1 MTHQRVC
8 APEPPSTALVGQSPA
23 LCALNAQLHRL
34 AAFDTIGN
42 LYVPTLLLQGETGT
56 GKGLLAHLVHTSGPR
71 RHGPFIDVNC
81 AAIPETLLE
90 AELFGFEAG
99 AFTDARRAKPGLLES
114 AAGGILFLDEI
125 DTLPLSL
132 QAKLL
137 KVMEEKR
144 VRRLGAVAER
154 RVDVKLIVA
163 TREDLATCV
172 RAGRFRADLYHRLAV
187 VMLELPPLRARG
199 ADIVLLAQHF
209 LQQYATAHGLRPK
222 RLSAAAAG
230 WLQQYGWP
238 GNVRELSHLMERAT
252 LLHPEELLDTSTLAQ
267 LCLPQLPPAPRPASG
282 SAAAE
287 PVPLDDEPAR
297 IRQALLR
304 TGGNVVRA
312 SRLLGLSRSALRY
325 RIQRYG
331 IAALGREEPE
341 QPAPTLEA
349 DDALTPAAPQAQA
362 AGWEHKPIAVLAIAV
377 TFPTDQGGQMGRS
390 DPWAEAANWEHKLM
404 DKVRGF
410 GGVVLQ
416 RSPSLLLVGFGV
428 PRALEQ
434 MPLRAVQAAL
444 AIRHLTARAA
454 TTVAGALGPVVR
466 LVVHLGVVMVD
477 AGARDPTARL
487 LAVGET
493 LALPVQLLGH
503 ARPGEVL
510 VSSHVA
516 RRVAGL
522 YEIHMRALP
531 LRSAQGD
538 RLEVSVVVGL
548 RPRHGPLAQREARAL
563 SRFVGRERDLAA
575 LQEVLAQ
582 VEGGQGQVVGIVGEP
597 GIGKSRFVYEFHR
610 SLQGRRLTYLTGR
623 CFASGSTTPYL
634 PILDILRHNC
644 GITDA
649 DDAAAMTTKVGQ
661 SLQEVG
667 LSPADWAPYLLHL
680 LGVQGAGDGLA
691 TLSPQALKAR
701 TFETLLQMSLRGSQR
716 RPLILEVED
725 AHWIDATSEEFC
737 AALVERLAGVPL
749 LLLVTYRPG
758 YRPSWIDKS
767 YAAQRALLGLRPRDS
782 RQVVRAILHA
792 ATVSETLVQLV
803 LRKAD
808 GNPFFLE
815 ELTRAIGEHGGGTIP
830 AVPDTIQEVLAA
842 RIDRL
847 PPEAKRLLQVAAVI
861 GKDLPYALLQA
872 LMELP
877 EKALHRNLRHLQ
889 EAEFLYETQLFP
901 DHAYTFK
908 HALTQ
913 EVAYQSLPECARRQ
927 VHQRLAQALVERLPE
942 VAEAQPEW
950 VAHHYT
956 EAGLGEQAVVYWQ
969 RAGRRAYE
977 RSANVEAISHLTRGL
992 AMLAVLPDTPE
1003 RTRHEL
1009 LLHATLGP
1017 VLMAAKGYAA
1027 PEVEQTWG
1035 RARELCQRLG
1045 DTHQLFPVLVGLW
1058 NFYFVRGATQTACD
1072 VGEQLLIL
1080 AQQAHDPRRLLRAHA
1095 AVGEIWFHAG
1105 RIVPAHT
1112 HLEQGIALYDPGK
1125 HHSHAVQVPTVACL
1139 AYAAWALWHLGYAD
1153 QALVRSQAA
1162 CALAQEI
1169 SHPLSLAIALLFQA
1183 TVHQFRRE
1191 IPAAYELAEAAW
1203 VIAHEQGFPFWEA
1216 SSMIQRG
1223 WALAMRD
1230 AHDDEGIRQ
1239 IQQGL
1244 VTFRATGA
1252 EVQLPSWLALLAEA
1266 YGHHG
1271 QVDQGLQAVHE
1282 GLAVLARTGE
1292 RYYEAELYRFK
1303 GELLVQQGAGQQVKA
1318 KRHTWWEAE
1327 ASLRQALDVARQQ
1340 QAKSPELRAAINL
1353 SRLWQQQGKHT
1364 AARQLLADAY
1374 GWFTEGDDT
1383 ADSYKRRKLCWSR

>member
-56 GKGLLAHLVHTSGPR
+56 GKGLLGHLVHTSGPR

-81 AAIPETLLE
+81 AAIPDTLLE

-137 KVMEEKR
+137 TVMEEKR

-163 TREDLATCV
+163 TREDLATSV

-267 LCLPQLPPAPRPASG
+267 WCLPQLPPAPRLASG

-297 IRQALLR
+297 LRQALLR

-477 AGARDPTARL
+477 AGARHPTARL

-522 YEIHMRALP
+522 YEIHMRELP

-538 RLEVSVVVGL
+538 RLEVSIVVGL

-634 PILDILRHNC
+634 PILDILQHNC

-767 YAAQRALLGLRPRDS
+767 YAAQLALLGLRPRDS
-782 RQVVRAILHA
+782 PA
-792 ATVSETLVQLV
+792 
-803 LRKAD
+803 
-808 GNPFFLE
+808 
-815 ELTRAIGEHGGGTIP
+815 GG
-830 AVPDTIQEVLAA
+830 A
-842 RIDRL
+842 RH
-847 PPEAKRLLQVAAVI
+847 P
-861 GKDLPYALLQA
+861 
-872 LMELP
+872 
-877 EKALHRNLRHLQ
+877 
-889 EAEFLYETQLFP
+889 
-901 DHAYTFK
+901 
-908 HALTQ
+908 
-913 EVAYQSLPECARRQ
+913 ARRD
-927 VHQRLAQALVERLPE
+927 
-942 VAEAQPEW
+942 
-950 VAHHYT
+950 
-956 EAGLGEQAVVYWQ
+956 GL
-969 RAGRRAYE
+969 
-977 RSANVEAISHLTRGL
+977 
-992 AMLAVLPDTPE
+992 
-1003 RTRHEL
+1003 
-1009 LLHATLGP
+1009 
-1017 VLMAAKGYAA
+1017 
-1027 PEVEQTWG
+1027 
-1035 RARELCQRLG
+1035 
-1045 DTHQLFPVLVGLW
+1045 
-1058 NFYFVRGATQTACD
+1058 
-1072 VGEQLLIL
+1072 
-1080 AQQAHDPRRLLRAHA
+1080 
-1095 AVGEIWFHAG
+1095 
-1105 RIVPAHT
+1105 
-1112 HLEQGIALYDPGK
+1112 
-1125 HHSHAVQVPTVACL
+1125 
-1139 AYAAWALWHLGYAD
+1139 
-1153 QALVRSQAA
+1153 
-1162 CALAQEI
+1162 
-1169 SHPLSLAIALLFQA
+1169 
-1183 TVHQFRRE
+1183 
-1191 IPAAYELAEAAW
+1191 
-1203 VIAHEQGFPFWEA
+1203 
-1216 SSMIQRG
+1216 
-1223 WALAMRD
+1223 
-1230 AHDDEGIRQ
+1230 
-1239 IQQGL
+1239 
-1244 VTFRATGA
+1244 
-1252 EVQLPSWLALLAEA
+1252 
-1266 YGHHG
+1266 
-1271 QVDQGLQAVHE
+1271 
-1282 GLAVLARTGE
+1282 
-1292 RYYEAELYRFK
+1292 
-1303 GELLVQQGAGQQVKA
+1303 
-1318 KRHTWWEAE
+1318 
-1327 ASLRQALDVARQQ
+1327 
-1340 QAKSPELRAAINL
+1340 
-1353 SRLWQQQGKHT
+1353 
-1364 AARQLLADAY
+1364 
-1374 GWFTEGDDT
+1374 
-1383 ADSYKRRKLCWSR
+1383 